1 MRNSYKKNTY
11 SLLPTSM
18 KQRANLSRLL
28 CASAAVVLIQASNAY
43 AVEVTAGNINIDTS
57 TPNVTTYNQSTNTG
71 VLTYRD
77 RGFDTAAGESR
88 IFNQPSSSSATL
100 VRIKLADSS
109 DKNPLRYDG
118 NLTANGK
125 IMIVDPNG
133 VFFGA
138 NSRVDVAGLIAS
150 TADISDEN
158 FSAGN
163 TNFSIAGRAD
173 ASIVNKGSI
182 TAAQGGLVA
191 LIAPSVRNDGII
203 QANMGTVALAS
214 AQTASVDF
222 YGDNLYSFALDKET
236 TSAANDT
243 KAAIENNGI
252 ISVGGGKVLLTAK
265 VAKGVVDNVIN
276 NTGIIEANSAHM
288 EGGTVVLDG
297 GDGNVLVAGDINAS
311 GKTGGKITV
320 IGENIALA
328 SANLNASGTNGG
340 GTVKI
345 GGDYQGKGTTPH
357 AKTVKVDAN
366 SKINVS
372 ATDSGNGG
380 TAIIWSDERTNFN
393 GTILGTGGV
402 NGGNGGFAEVS
413 SKGDLGFGGLADLHA
428 ANGESGTLLLD
439 PDSLFLGNIGDFD
452 FLGDDFV
459 KVDATIATLNTGT
472 NVEHTA
478 INNLSVLGDIVWSG
492 AGSLTLNAG
501 NDTHIESDIKSS
513 FNGTTAQG
521 AVNINSVNN
530 IYLGNADI
538 STVGGDITTNSVEMH
553 LSNSTMKST
562 NGNIDINNTG
572 KFAASGPVII
582 EGQSVKL
589 FQSADGSIQNAV
601 YAIGNVG
608 AGGTLLQLRDGVWNE
623 DVFINNSNFVLNGNG
638 SGNSFINGAFP
649 FSHVIATGA
658 GNNDVTVSN
667 LSVSGGTVGIDVA
680 NNSGFK
686 LNNVNVYGSDTGLKL
701 VNTLG
706 ALVTNSTFEN
716 NLIGIEGIDTNFT
729 KVANSSFYNN
739 FVGMGFDGDTNLTIQ
754 DNYFDYN
761 FIGIGLLDVVGAPI
775 TGNIFDYTG
784 HGIIAQGGESI
795 VIDHNEMN
803 YVDYGIE
810 AADSLGI
817 KVTNNYLYGGFGGYE
832 DKISEYEYNNEGQG
846 DGYGYGIGS
855 YGIHITT
862 GGSNT
867 VIAGN
872 TVDNFYTGIGVEHS
886 IDSSIFFNEV
896 KNIVGDAIFLND
908 DSHTLAFMNTI
919 FSAANGIHI
928 VDSSRTDIIENTI
941 NDTHTGIL
949 AENDSII
956 SIKRNEVFDS
966 LFGIHVIDSDST
978 NIVDIEENKVHDNI
992 YGITVNGTDNVILN
1006 GNRYTNNGLF
1016 DDELEGGYGLGLFNS
1031 DNAVSTNEIFTDN
1044 ILGINLDNSQNTLI
1058 REATIKTPDT
1068 RTGIFIQNGS
1078 GGTLVRGLDISGG
1091 NIGVLLDGKGS
1102 SMQFESN
1109 TSSFAGQNYYFQLQN
1124 GAMFAGGSLAQADSL
1139 DASQQ
1144 KFEGVRA
1151 SDFTLAQRDA
1161 AEGKTIDVEDGIV
1174 TIGNVFYKDFGFDFS
1189 LDGLDGLNQF
1199 QEFPFVAG
1207 LFSYSGRT
1215 ITNDPSVT
1223 PQQFDIPALN
1233 LSLLSSGGGTPP
1245 APAGLTASQLGGL
1258 EPAAGGQNPQA
1269 LASLEP
1275 AAGGEPDCANNFL
1288 GNGFSTN
1295 FDPITC
1301 SVKQPQ

>member
-1 MRNSYKKNTY
+1 MRNSYKKNAQ

-18 KQRANLSRLL
+18 KQHANLSRLL
-28 CASAAVVLIQASNAY
+28 CASAAFVLLQASNAY

-71 VLTYRD
+71 ILTYRD

-150 TADISDEN
+150 TADISDGD
-158 FSAGN
+158 FSAGK
-163 TNFSIAGRAD
+163 TNFSIAGRPD

-191 LIAPSVRNDGII
+191 LIAPSVRNDGVI
-203 QANMGTVALAS
+203 QANLGTVALAS

-236 TSAANDT
+236 TAAAGDA

-297 GDGNVLVAGDINAS
+297 GNGNVQVSGKIDAS

-320 IGENIALA
+320 TGENIALA
-328 SANLNASGTNGG
+328 SADLNASGTNGG

-357 AKTVKVDAN
+357 AKSVKVDAN

-380 TAIIWSDERTNFN
+380 TSIVWSDELTNFN
-393 GTILGTGGV
+393 GTILGAGGV

-439 PDSLFLGNIGDFD
+439 PDSLFLGNIGDFV
-452 FLGDDFV
+452 FLGDNFV
-459 KVDATIATLNTGT
+459 KVDATVATLNTGT
-472 NVEHTA
+472 NVTHTA
-478 INNLSVLGDIVWSG
+478 INNLSVLGDIIWSG

-513 FNGTTAQG
+513 FNGTTTQG
-521 AVNINSVNN
+521 AVNINSANN

-572 KFAASGPVII
+572 KFATSGPVII
-582 EGQSVKL
+582 EGQSVSL
-589 FQSADGSIQNAV
+589 YQSADGNIQNAID
-601 YAIGNVG
+601 AIGNTG
-608 AGGTLLQLRDGVWNE
+608 AGGTLLQLRDGTWNE
-623 DVFINNSNFVLNGNG
+623 DINIHHSNFTINGNG
-638 SGNSFINGAFP
+638 SGNSFINALGS
-649 FSHVIATGA
+649 FSHVVVVGA
-658 GNNDVTVSN
+658 GSNDVTVSN
-667 LSVSGGTVGIDVA
+667 LSVNGGTVGVDVV

-686 LNNVNVYGSDTGLKL
+686 LDNVHVYGSDTGLKL
-701 VNTLG
+701 DTTLG
-706 ALVTNSTFEN
+706 ALITNSTFEN
-716 NLIGIEGIDTNFT
+716 NSIGIEGIDTNFT
-729 KVANSSFYNN
+729 KVADSSFYNN
-739 FVGMGFDGDTNLTIQ
+739 FAGMSFDGDTNLTIQ

-761 FIGIGLLDVVGAPI
+761 YIGIGLLDVVGAPI

-784 HGIIAQGGESI
+784 YGIIAEGDESI
-795 VIDHNEMN
+795 VIDNNEMN
-803 YVDYGIE
+803 YVNYGVT
-810 AADSLGI
+810 ATNSLGI

-832 DKISEYEYNNEGQG
+832 EEISKDEYNSEGQG
-846 DGYGYGIGS
+846 EGYGYGIGS

-862 GGSNT
+862 GGVNS

-886 IDSSIFFNEV
+886 VDSSIFFNEV
-896 KNIVGDAIFLND
+896 RNIVGDAILLND
-908 DSHTLAFMNTI
+908 NSHTLVYQNTVYN
-919 FSAANGIHI
+919 ANNGIHA
-928 VDSSRTDIIENTI
+928 VDSTRTDIIENTI
-941 NDTHTGIL
+941 HDTHTGVL
-949 AENDSII
+949 AENDSLI

-966 LFGIHVIDSDST
+966 SFGIHVVDSDSS
-978 NIVDIEENKVHDNI
+978 NIVDIEDNKVHDNT
-992 YGITVNGTDNVILN
+992 YGITVHGTDNVILTKNTYTDN
-1006 GNRYTNNGLF
+1006 GAFG
-1016 DDELEGGYGLGLFNS
+1016 DELEYGYGLGLFDS
-1031 DNAVSTNEIFTDN
+1031 DNAVSTDEIFTGN

-1058 REATIKTPDT
+1058 REATMTTPDT
-1068 RTGIFIQNGS
+1068 RTGIFIENGS
-1078 GGTLVRGLDISGG
+1078 GGTLVRGLDIAGG

-1109 TSSFAGQNYYFQLQN
+1109 TSSFSGQNWYFQLQN

-1139 DASQQ
+1139 DASKQT
-1144 KFEGVRA
+1144 FDGVRA

-1174 TIGNVFYKDFGFDFS
+1174 TIGNVFYKDFGIDFS

-1233 LSLLSSGGGTPP
+1233 LSLLSTGGGTPP
-1245 APAGLTASQLGGL
+1245 APAGLTANQLGGL
-1258 EPAAGGQNPQA
+1258 EPAAGGENPQA

-1275 AAGGEPDCANNFL
+1275 AAGGEPNCANNFL